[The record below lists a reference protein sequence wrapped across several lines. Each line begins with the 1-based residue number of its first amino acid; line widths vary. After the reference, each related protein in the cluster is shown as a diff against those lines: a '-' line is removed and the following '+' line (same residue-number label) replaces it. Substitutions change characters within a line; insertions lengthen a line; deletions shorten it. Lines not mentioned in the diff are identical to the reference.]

1 MLCVWQGG
9 LWRLTGQQIAGA
21 AAEVE
26 AGATPASGKGGTE
39 GASEDVRGPHAAL
52 AVKLQVTGSSECPP
66 TLHMYPCSVPSCKW
80 SGAESHVFLGPKT
93 KDNDLSMMC

>member
-52 AVKLQVTGSSECPP
+52 AVKLQVTDPQNV
-66 TLHMYPCSVPSCKW
+66 LRPCTCIPVLCHRANGVVLRAMFS
-80 SGAESHVFLGPKT
+80 LDPKRKIMT
-93 KDNDLSMMC
+93 

>member
-1 MLCVWQGG
+1 MWQGG

-26 AGATPASGKGGTE
+26 GGPTPASGKGGTE

-52 AVKLQVTGSSECPP
+52 AVKLQVTGSSKCPP
-66 TLHMYPCSVPSCKW
+66 NLHMYPVLCHHANGVVL
-80 SGAESHVFLGPKT
+80 GAMFFLAPKT
-93 KDNDLSMMC
+93 KDMT